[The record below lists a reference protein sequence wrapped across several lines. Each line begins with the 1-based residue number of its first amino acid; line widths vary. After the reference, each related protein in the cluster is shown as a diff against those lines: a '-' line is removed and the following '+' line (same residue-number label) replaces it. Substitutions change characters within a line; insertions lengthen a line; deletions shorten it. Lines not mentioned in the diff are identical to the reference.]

1 MSHFSHLTMLI
12 VAGLLFH
19 GMLWARNAAFLWSR
33 RRVILLV
40 VGIAELWMLV
50 TDPIGGIW
58 GAWFFDPNKVLGLWL
73 FDVMPIEDLLG
84 IAVVSS
90 AAACA
95 VLVFGYGPAAVDLNR
110 LRLKVKRQ
118 KVKGK
123 IVKRCSILYPLAF
136 KL

>member
-12 VAGLLFH
+12 LAGLIFH

-33 RRVILLV
+33 RRVIGLV
-40 VGIAELWMLV
+40 VGLAELWMLV

-58 GAWFFDPNKVLGLWL
+58 GAWFFDPNRVLGLWL

-95 VLVFGYGPAAVDLNR
+95 VLVFGYGPR
-110 LRLKVKRQ
+110 RW
-118 KVKGK
+118 
-123 IVKRCSILYPLAF
+123 I
-136 KL
+136 